1 MGIVGDIRRAG
12 IARPTVG
19 ADRDAG
25 SHVGGDEAV
34 QRRGGEVRD
43 LGEANAAGRAVCD
56 FDRTGD
62 EHFALVAAP
71 ATTGDRIILGAQG
84 DFRLV
89 DLGETGQRR
98 AARRDHGPAKFGAQ
112 EPRRLVG
119 AEAELV
125 AELQGRNAVG
135 MGGHET
141 GRPEPGRQRQLRPVH
156 NGTRGDRG
164 LLAAGGTLE
173 GEGLSAM
180 RPSLLMGAG
189 RTAEARRPTRGEQPS
204 RAGGFIRVASLKVAE
219 RSREVGHDGA
229 SEAAMFALRSYQPT
243 PRLSL
248 HLAGPD
254 AEG

>member
-1 MGIVGDIRRAG
+1 M
-12 IARPTVG
+12 
-19 ADRDAG
+19 
-25 SHVGGDEAV
+25 
-34 QRRGGEVRD
+34 
-43 LGEANAAGRAVCD
+43 
-56 FDRTGD
+56 
-62 EHFALVAAP
+62 AAP

-156 NGTRGDRG
+156 NGPRGDRG

-248 HLAGPD
+248 HLPGPD
-254 AEG
+254 AEGSLRLTTWDIKHQLPDRDAVLARYLEKTYNEYIRRYGPPPLNRLRFCGRGCGVFGLP

>member
-1 MGIVGDIRRAG
+1 MDPRQHHMGGDRTDDMGIVGDIRRAG
-12 IARPTVG
+12 IARPDVG

-25 SHVGGDEAV
+25 SPVGGDEAV
-34 QRRGGEVRD
+34 QRGSGEVRD
-43 LGEANAAGRAVCD
+43 LGETNAAGRAVCD
-56 FDRTGD
+56 FAFCPDGCARHHRRPDHPWCARG
-62 EHFALVAAP
+62 FPSRQPRRNRPAAS
-71 ATTGDRIILGAQG
+71 
-84 DFRLV
+84 
-89 DLGETGQRR
+89 
-98 AARRDHGPAKFGAQ
+98 GPARPWPGEVWRPGAS
-112 EPRRLVG
+112 RLVG

-135 MGGHET
+135 MGGHEI
-141 GRPEPGRQRQLRPVH
+141 GRPEPGRQRQLRTVH

-204 RAGGFIRVASLKVAE
+204 RAGGFIPVASLKVAE

-229 SEAAMFALRSYQPT
+229 SEAAVRS
-243 PRLSL
+243 SF
-248 HLAGPD
+248 
-254 AEG
+254 

>member
-1 MGIVGDIRRAG
+1 MPGATLAAMKPCSEGAEKSVISARRM
-12 IARPTVG
+12 RPG
-19 ADRDAG
+19 AP
-25 SHVGGDEAV
+25 
-34 QRRGGEVRD
+34 
-43 LGEANAAGRAVCD
+43 
-56 FDRTGD
+56 
-62 EHFALVAAP
+62 FATSTAP
-71 ATTGDRIILGAQG
+71 ATSILPWWLRPPPPATGSS
-84 DFRLV
+84 LV
-89 DLGETGQRR
+89 RKGISVSSTSSRPASGR

-125 AELQGRNAVG
+125 AELQCRNGVG
-135 MGGHET
+135 MRGHEI
-141 GRPEPGRQRQLRPVH
+141 GRPEPGRQRQLRTVH

-189 RTAEARRPTRGEQPS
+189 RTAEARPTRGEQPS

-219 RSREVGHDGA
+219 RNREVGHDGA

-248 HLAGPD
+248 HWSARTQRDKPSALNTSRNSFNN
-254 AEG
+254 

>member
-34 QRRGGEVRD
+34 QGGGEVRD
-43 LGEANAAGRAVCD
+43 LGETNAAGRAVCD

-112 EPRRLVG
+112 SHADL
-119 AEAELV
+119 
-125 AELQGRNAVG
+125 
-135 MGGHET
+135 
-141 GRPEPGRQRQLRPVH
+141 
-156 NGTRGDRG
+156 
-164 LLAAGGTLE
+164 
-173 GEGLSAM
+173 
-180 RPSLLMGAG
+180 
-189 RTAEARRPTRGEQPS
+189 
-204 RAGGFIRVASLKVAE
+204 
-219 RSREVGHDGA
+219 
-229 SEAAMFALRSYQPT
+229 
-243 PRLSL
+243 
-248 HLAGPD
+248 
-254 AEG
+254 

>member
-1 MGIVGDIRRAG
+1 MRLRPHRRRAFCPDG
-12 IARPTVG
+12 CARHHRRPDHPWCARG
-19 ADRDAG
+19 FPSRRPRRDR
-25 SHVGGDEAV
+25 
-34 QRRGGEVRD
+34 
-43 LGEANAAGRAVCD
+43 
-56 FDRTGD
+56 
-62 EHFALVAAP
+62 P
-71 ATTGDRIILGAQG
+71 
-84 DFRLV
+84 
-89 DLGETGQRR
+89 

-125 AELQGRNAVG
+125 AELQCRNAVG
-135 MGGHET
+135 MGGHEI
-141 GRPEPGRQRQLRPVH
+141 GRPEPGRQRQLRTVH

-219 RSREVGHDGA
+219 RSREVGHDEA

-248 HLAGPD
+248 HLVRPD